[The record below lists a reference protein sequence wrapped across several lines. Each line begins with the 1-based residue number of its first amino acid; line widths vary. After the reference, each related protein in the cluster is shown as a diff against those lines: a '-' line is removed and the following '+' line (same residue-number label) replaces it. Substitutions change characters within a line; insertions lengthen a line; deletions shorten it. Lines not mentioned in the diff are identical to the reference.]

1 MPHANRAPPRPPQPD
16 DVMRKLTALM
26 PGDLWLYEYAKRLV
40 RDGREKAQLPPLP
53 HMGCRSSSHVLQC
66 EASSAMGAVRHL
78 WKTSVAEDIYHTAV
92 FDAAKQAWD
101 ATNFTVV

>member
-1 MPHANRAPPRPPQPD
+1 
-16 DVMRKLTALM
+16 
-26 PGDLWLYEYAKRLV
+26 
-40 RDGREKAQLPPLP
+40 
-53 HMGCRSSSHVLQC
+53 
-66 EASSAMGAVRHL
+66 MGAVRHL